1 MRVSASLSKSAER
14 DLAVALYRLLVFATQ
29 MPCTIGALIIRIGF
43 LKRDTI
49 RDTIRVL

>member
-43 LKRDTI
+43 PLNGSLKEI
-49 RDTIRVL
+49 L